1 MGIANELGLVQREVL
16 QEERSQVSIFSKVQ
30 QVLHVQGIDAVLR
43 VVLDHLVGY
52 QKWFVGIG
60 SPQAI
65 ERETT
70 RQTGNRSEQTLESL
84 SHVMRDEVLV
94 DLDTH

>member
-1 MGIANELGLVQREVL
+1 
-16 QEERSQVSIFSKVQ
+16 
-30 QVLHVQGIDAVLR
+30 
-43 VVLDHLVGY
+43 
-52 QKWFVGIG
+52 VGIG

>member
-1 MGIANELGLVQREVL
+1 
-16 QEERSQVSIFSKVQ
+16 VQ
-30 QVLHVQGIDAVLR
+30 QVLHVQGVDVVLW

-52 QKWFVGIG
+52 QKWFVGTR

-70 RQTGNRSEQTLESL
+70 RQTGNRSAQILESL
-84 SHVMRDEVLV
+84 GHVMRDEVLV
-94 DLDTH
+94 ELLDTH